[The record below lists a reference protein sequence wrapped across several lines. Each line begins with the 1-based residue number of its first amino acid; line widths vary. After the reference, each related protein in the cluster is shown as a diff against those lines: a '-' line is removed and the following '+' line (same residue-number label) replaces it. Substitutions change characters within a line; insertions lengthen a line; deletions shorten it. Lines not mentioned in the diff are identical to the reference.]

1 MAAAAPQCGERSPPR
16 VVLSLKEFVSGPV
29 GLKCEGAAGRGCGL
43 DEGMGEAGPAVR
55 QMDLIEANHEDYILE
70 HVHLDAV
77 VTVGGQMGSGGVTSG
92 KEGADGIRSAP
103 VAIPPKRTALRPGV
117 DVLSPEAWRDGVLRG
132 SDSVCS
138 SPGDRFDDR
147 NLRAADLATRHTP
160 PGTPPRDSKDVTL
173 SLNYHITVPLDR
185 PVELGSLAA
194 SHRFLV
200 ELQCTKE
207 YPLEMEHVLRF
218 ATPKIGWI
226 SDPDNTELFIW
237 LSSTC
242 YVARQSLVDPYVVV
256 ELVLN
261 PDGYSTTRVATAI
274 GVPSVPASDILFGAP
289 KWRDA
294 CFF

>member
-1 MAAAAPQCGERSPPR
+1 MMAAAAPQCGERSPPR

-207 YPLEMEHVLRF
+207 YPLEMEHVYVPRAYLHPTNV
-218 ATPKIGWI
+218 ATLP
-226 SDPDNTELFIW
+226 P
-237 LSSTC
+237 
-242 YVARQSLVDPYVVV
+242 QSHFPLQPRPVTRHVHVLGRALIYVVQTQHP
-256 ELVLN
+256 N
-261 PDGYSTTRVATAI
+261 TPWAST
-274 GVPSVPASDILFGAP
+274 
-289 KWRDA
+289 
-294 CFF
+294 